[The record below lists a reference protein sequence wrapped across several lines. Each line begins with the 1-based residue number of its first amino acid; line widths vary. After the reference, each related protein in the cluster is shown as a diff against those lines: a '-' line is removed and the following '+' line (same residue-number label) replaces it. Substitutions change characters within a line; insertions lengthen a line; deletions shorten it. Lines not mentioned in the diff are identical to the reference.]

1 MLSGGE
7 TLLGLQRV
15 DPRAPVGFG
24 PPPELGGTGDP
35 ITYAGDASLFGTPA
49 TLRNCAYKSPL
60 FPNRSLSGSWTRFAP
75 LLAYRRPLPRLR
87 GRCHN
92 CRTTAG

>member
-35 ITYAGDASLFGTPA
+35 ITYADDASLITIAA
-49 TLRNCAYKSPL
+49 TCAGKTSGPVVCNARTYTGQLICLDVKGEAYSTTTSSAGL
-60 FPNRSLSGSWTRFAP
+60 SL
-75 LLAYRRPLPRLR
+75 
-87 GRCHN
+87 
-92 CRTTAG
+92 